1 MYHPLGWEVNWVQM
15 ARAVLVT
22 GAGSGIGLATAR
34 LLTAKGYRVYGGV
47 RREEDAAR
55 LAQEGVVPLLLD
67 VTREEDL
74 LRARERLVGEGL
86 WGLVVNAG
94 IAVAG
99 PLELVPLSAFREALE
114 VNVLGAFATVKAFL
128 PLLRAPR
135 GRVVLMGSAAG
146 RVATWSP
153 RPPGPR
159 GCMAVT
165 WRWRGAWRNGAPR
178 GAFPRRGWRRP
189 CSRPWK
195 AQTPG
200 PATWWPTRPGPGKPS
215 SSGSF
220 LPPYGTGS
228 WPGSSAKY
236 PAEALA
242 SAGAPKGLARVS
254 HVAKPRRAL
263 RGFVPRPLDTGAWAA
278 YP

>member
-99 PLELVPLSAFREALE
+99 PLELVPLSAFREAL
-114 VNVLGAFATVKAFL
+114 
-128 PLLRAPR
+128 
-135 GRVVLMGSAAG
+135 
-146 RVATWSP
+146 
-153 RPPGPR
+153 
-159 GCMAVT
+159 
-165 WRWRGAWRNGAPR
+165 
-178 GAFPRRGWRRP
+178 
-189 CSRPWK
+189 
-195 AQTPG
+195 
-200 PATWWPTRPGPGKPS
+200 
-215 SSGSF
+215 
-220 LPPYGTGS
+220 
-228 WPGSSAKY
+228 
-236 PAEALA
+236 
-242 SAGAPKGLARVS
+242 
-254 HVAKPRRAL
+254 
-263 RGFVPRPLDTGAWAA
+263 
-278 YP
+278 

>member
-1 MYHPLGWEVNWVQM
+1 MGWEVNWVQM

-128 PLLRAPR
+128 PLLRASR
-135 GRVVLMGSAAG
+135 GRVVLMGSVSGLVALPLMGPYAASKAAVLSISQSLQAELEG
-146 RVATWSP
+146 SGLRVHAVLPGFVQTRNIQKAAT
-153 RPPGPR
+153 
-159 GCMAVT
+159 
-165 WRWRGAWRNGAPR
+165 
-178 GAFPRRGWRRP
+178 
-189 CSRPWK
+189 
-195 AQTPG
+195 
-200 PATWWPTRPGPGKPS
+200 
-215 SSGSF
+215 
-220 LPPYGTGS
+220 
-228 WPGSSAKY
+228 
-236 PAEALA
+236 
-242 SAGAPKGLARVS
+242 
-254 HVAKPRRAL
+254 
-263 RGFVPRPLDTGAWAA
+263 RGFSFI
-278 YP
+278 